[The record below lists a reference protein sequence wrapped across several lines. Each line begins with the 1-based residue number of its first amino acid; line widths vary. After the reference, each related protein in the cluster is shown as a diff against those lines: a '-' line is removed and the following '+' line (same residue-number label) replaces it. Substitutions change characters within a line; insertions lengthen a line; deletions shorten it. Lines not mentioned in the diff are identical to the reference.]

1 MQITKTILT
10 ICIACLGIVV
20 SIASAEPAVVMKID
34 DLTGSAIDG
43 DGNLALVVCDS
54 MMVETNSENDVIN
67 YFCRGKGLSNSSGQ
81 AVKYDVYNNPYYWL
95 SGIEVPCGFLRAD
108 GTLVL
113 TYDWTESVSA
123 SGNFVFRCKFK
134 ID

>member
-1 MQITKTILT
+1 MQLIRTMLV
-10 ICIACLGIVV
+10 ICIACLSIVV
-20 SIASAEPAVVMKID
+20 SNAMAEPALVMKID

-43 DGNLALVVCDS
+43 DGNVALVVCDS
-54 MMVETNSENDVIN
+54 MAVETNSKNDVIN
-67 YFCRGKGLSNSSGQ
+67 YFCRGKGLPNNSGQ
-81 AVKYDVYNNPYYWL
+81 AVKYDVYNNPYYWQ

-113 TYDWTESVSA
+113 TYDWSESVSA
-123 SGNFVFRCKFK
+123 SGNFVFRCKVK